1 MFTGIITDLGKVIEL
16 EKKGDTRV
24 AIRTK
29 YNIHEIELG
38 ASISCSGPCLT
49 VVEKGENWFAVEV
62 SAETIER
69 TTIGTWK
76 IGSNVNLE
84 RSLRVGEELGGHI
97 VSGHID
103 SIVQITKSKVEGD
116 SVRLDFEMPEK
127 LHKFISEK
135 GSVALDG
142 VSLTVNEVKGSIFG
156 VNIISHTKSIT
167 TFGEKSKGDWINLE
181 IDMLARYVDRLLD
194 RS

>member
-16 EKKGDTRV
+16 EKTGDTRV

-38 ASISCSGPCLT
+38 ASIACSGPCLT

-103 SIVQITKSKVEGD
+103 SIVQITKSKVEGV
-116 SVRLDFEMPEK
+116 SVRLELEMPEK

-156 VNIISHTKSIT
+156 VNIISHTKCIT
-167 TFGEKSKGDWINLE
+167 TFGEKLKGDWINLE

>member
-1 MFTGIITDLGKVIEL
+1 MFTGIITDIGKVIEV
-16 EKKGDTRV
+16 EKPGDTRLS
-24 AIRTK
+24 ISTNYK
-29 YNIHEIELG
+29 TQEIELG
-38 ASISCSGPCLT
+38 ASIACSGPCLT
-49 VVEKGENWFAVEV
+49 VVEKGKNWFAVEV

-97 VSGHID
+97 VSGHVD
-103 SIVQITKSKVEGD
+103 GIVQITKNQVEGD
-116 SVRLDFEMPEK
+116 SVRLEFEIPK
-127 LHKFISEK
+127 TLQKFISEK

-156 VNIISHTKSIT
+156 VNIISHTRSCT
-167 TFGEKSKGDWINLE
+167 TFGEKSKGDFINLE